1 MPKKRTEPPGQAGK
15 EGKEG
20 ATLPA
25 GSAAGPCA
33 DRARSAAEPV
43 GSCGTPELEQVIVV
57 LSRTTEPANIGAAA
71 RAMKTMGLTR
81 LRLVDPLNPRGRT
94 ARSLAHGAQDVL
106 DTAVIVETT
115 EEAVADCLVVCGTT
129 ARRRQLRKQALMPP
143 HDLARRVIDHARE
156 GKIAIL
162 FGTER
167 TGLTNDE
174 VDICRY
180 LSMVP
185 ADAAQPSL
193 NLAQAV
199 MLYAWEVRKAW
210 LAAQGKQDWVGIGA
224 GAGAPP
230 PRPEM
235 SVRHPNRTT
244 RLPTQH
250 ELDTMYAHL
259 AAAMA
264 ALGYTTFER
273 RKFLTYMRQ
282 LHGRAGMVDWEMQIF
297 HLLARRILELAGQP
311 KFKGL

>member
-1 MPKKRTEPPGQAGK
+1 MSKNPQPPPAPADA
-15 EGKEG
+15 
-20 ATLPA
+20 ATDAPDL
-25 GSAAGPCA
+25 
-33 DRARSAAEPV
+33 DH
-43 GSCGTPELEQVIVV
+43 IIIV
-57 LSRTTEPANIGAAA
+57 LSRTTEPANIGATA
-71 RAMKTMGLTR
+71 RAMKTMGLTQ

-106 DTAVIVETT
+106 DAASVVAAT

-129 ARRRQLRKQALMPP
+129 ARRRQLRKRALMPP
-143 HDLARRVIDHARE
+143 HHLARRVVEHARE
-156 GKIAIL
+156 GKVAIL

-185 ADAAQPSL
+185 TDAGQPSL

-199 MLYAWEVRKAW
+199 MLYTWEVRKAW

-224 GAGAPP
+224 SPPPPP

-235 SVRHPNRTT
+235 SVRHPHRST

-259 AAAMA
+259 GAAMKA
-264 ALGYTTFER
+264 VGYSAFER
-273 RKFLTYMRQ
+273 RKFLIYLRQ
-282 LHGRAGMVDWEMQIF
+282 LHGRAGMVDWELQIF
-297 HLLARRILELAGQP
+297 HLLARRILELAGAP
-311 KFKGL
+311 KFQGLE